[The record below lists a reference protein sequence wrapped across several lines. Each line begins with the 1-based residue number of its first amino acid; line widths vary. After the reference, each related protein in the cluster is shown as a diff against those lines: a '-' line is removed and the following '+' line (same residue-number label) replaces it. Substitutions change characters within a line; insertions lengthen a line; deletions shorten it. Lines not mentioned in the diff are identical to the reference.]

1 MTELS
6 TLIEE
11 IPKYQ
16 PGADL
21 ALLERAYRFSE
32 VSHQGQQRASGE
44 PYLSHP
50 LEVASLLVG
59 FKMDVTTVTAGLLH
73 DVLED
78 TAATKQDLER
88 EFGKEI
94 AELVDGVTK
103 IGKLAFSSRE
113 ERQAEN
119 FRKMLVAM
127 ARDLRVLM
135 IKLADRLHNMRTL
148 DYLPTERA
156 RKVAQETLD
165 IYAPLAH
172 RLGMAKVKAE
182 LEDLALRSLQPDD
195 YLELQRRV
203 AKRRLEREAD
213 INHAIA
219 ILEQKLSEV
228 GIESQIR
235 GRPKHFFSI
244 WKKMH
249 DQGREFDEI
258 YDLTAVRVITNSVRD
273 CYGTLGVVHSLWKP
287 VPGRFKDFVAMPK
300 VNMYQSLHTT
310 VIGPKGDPVEI
321 QIRTWEMH
329 RIAEEGI
336 AAHWLYK
343 EKKSGKDRIDDSL
356 VWLRQLLENQQDTND
371 PAEFLDSVRVD
382 LFPDEVYVF
391 TPKGDVKALPEG
403 STPIDFAY
411 AVHTKVGEH
420 TVGSKVN
427 GKLVPLRTPL
437 RQGDIVEIVTSP
449 NQHPSRDWLK
459 IVKSSRARSKIN
471 QWLKVEERVRSIEL
485 GREMFEREAK
495 KYRLNPTTLAGG
507 RRLQE
512 GRRRPRLR
520 DGRRPAGRG
529 GLRQGQRA
537 PAAQP
542 SRARGHAGAA
552 RAAAPAGRHAA
563 AHRAGRADPRR
574 GRSAGAV
581 RQVLQPAAGRR
592 DRRVHHAG
600 PRPDRARPRL
610 PDGGQERARSRAA
623 HQRRVGRGGARHPP
637 GPDRRLYR
645 ARSPGV
651 ALRDHRR
658 HLLPRRQH
666 HQGRGHG
673 HRRPPGHQQ
682 LRGRGRRPGP
692 AAGHHGRHPRG
703 AGRHQ
708 RRARPRLCEPGAD
721 DNGPSAVVASVGRSL
736 RRGRATSRSALP
748 SAPRIWAVLV
758 APLSCC
764 VALITAREAAMTRK
778 QFEVLVEKALR
789 TLPAPFKDKVANI
802 AVVVEDWADD
812 ETLEEMGIE
821 PPDTLYGLYRGV
833 DITQRDSTYGN
844 VLPDVI
850 TIYQGPIEEDAADQR
865 EMAEIV
871 RETVMHELGHY
882 FGLDD
887 DTMHRIEDGEA

>member
-1 MTELS
+1 VTQLEA
-6 TLIEE
+6 LIEE

-21 ALLERAYRFSE
+21 EVLQRAYRFSE
-32 VSHQGQQRASGE
+32 VSHQGQHRASGE

-50 LEVASLLVG
+50 LEVANLLVG

-78 TAATKQDLER
+78 TSTTKDDLRR
-88 EFGKEI
+88 EFGQEI

-148 DYLPTERA
+148 DYLPPERA
-156 RKVAQETLD
+156 RKIAQETLD

-182 LEDLALRSLQPDD
+182 LEDLALRSLEPQD
-195 YLELQRRV
+195 YLDLQRRV

-213 INHAIA
+213 INHAIT

-235 GRPKHFFSI
+235 GRPKHFYSI

-258 YDLTAVRVITNSVRD
+258 YDLTAVRVITGSVRD
-273 CYGTLGVVHSLWKP
+273 CYGSLGVVHSLWKP
-287 VPGRFKDFVAMPK
+287 VPGRFKDFIAMPK

-321 QIRTWEMH
+321 QIRTWDMH

-343 EKKSGKDRIDDSL
+343 EKKTGKDKVDESL
-356 VWLRQLLENQQDTND
+356 VWLRQLLENQQDTKD
-371 PAEFLDSVRVD
+371 PAEFLDGVRVD

-391 TPKGDVKALPEG
+391 TPKGDVKALPED

-420 TVGSKVN
+420 CVGAKVN
-427 GKLVPLRTPL
+427 GKLVPLRTSL

-471 QWLKVEERVRSIEL
+471 QWLKVEERARSIEL

-495 KYRLNPTTLAGG
+495 KYRLNPTALLSGDDMVRAATDLGYPTPDDVLAAVGYG
-507 RRLQE
+507 KASVHQLLNKLAPGALLETERT
-512 GRRRPRLR
+512 
-520 DGRRPAGRG
+520 RPAAPGTTRKADQGVRIRG
-529 GLRQGQRA
+529 VEDLLVRFAKCCNPLPG
-537 PAAQP
+537 
-542 SRARGHAGAA
+542 
-552 RAAAPAGRHAA
+552 
-563 AHRAGRADPRR
+563 DPI
-574 GRSAGAV
+574 
-581 RQVLQPAAGRR
+581 
-592 DRRVHHAG
+592 
-600 PRPDRARPRL
+600 
-610 PDGGQERARSRAA
+610 
-623 HQRRVGRGGARHPP
+623 VGFIT
-637 GPDRRLYR
+637 
-645 ARSPGV
+645 
-651 ALRDHRR
+651 
-658 HLLPRRQH
+658 
-666 HQGRGHG
+666 
-673 HRRPPGHQQ
+673 
-682 LRGRGRRPGP
+682 RGRGLTVHARECLTVAKSVLDRERLINVEWDVEEPAKRPVRIAVYIGKDRPGLLSEIT
-692 AAGHHGRHPRG
+692 G
-703 AGRHQ
+703 AISSR
-708 RRARPRLCEPGAD
+708 
-721 DNGPSAVVASVGRSL
+721 NGNITKAEVTVTED
-736 RRGRATSRSALP
+736 RRG
-748 SAPRIWAVLV
+748 INN
-758 APLSCC
+758 
-764 VALITAREAAMTRK
+764 
-778 QFEVLVEKALR
+778 F
-789 TLPAPFKDKVANI
+789 
-802 AVVVEDWADD
+802 VVEVSDLRQLQDIMTAIKEVADVMNV
-812 ETLEEMGIE
+812 ERVR
-821 PPDTLYGLYRGV
+821 GL
-833 DITQRDSTYGN
+833 
-844 VLPDVI
+844 
-850 TIYQGPIEEDAADQR
+850 
-865 EMAEIV
+865 
-871 RETVMHELGHY
+871 
-882 FGLDD
+882 
-887 DTMHRIEDGEA
+887 

>member
-1 MTELS
+1 VTELQ

-21 ALLERAYRFSE
+21 DVLQRAYRFSE

-50 LEVASLLVG
+50 LEVAHLLVG
-59 FKMDVTTVTAGLLH
+59 FKMDVLTVTAGLLH

-78 TAATKQDLER
+78 TAATKDELER

-94 AELVDGVTK
+94 ADLVDGVTK
-103 IGKLAFSSRE
+103 LGKLAFSSRE

-148 DYLPTERA
+148 DYLPPEKA
-156 RKVAQETLD
+156 RKIAQETLD

-213 INHAIA
+213 INHAIT

-235 GRPKHFFSI
+235 GRPKHFYSI

-258 YDLTAVRVITNSVRD
+258 YDLTAVRVITSSVRD

-287 VPGRFKDFVAMPK
+287 VPGRFKDFIAMPK

-310 VIGPKGDPVEI
+310 VIGPKGEPVEI
-321 QIRTWEMH
+321 QIRTPEMH

-343 EKKSGKDRIDDSL
+343 EKKSGKDRVDDSL
-356 VWLRQLLENQQDTND
+356 VWLRQLLENQQDTKD
-371 PAEFLDSVRVD
+371 PGEFLDSVRVD

-411 AVHTKVGEH
+411 GVHTKVGEH
-420 TVGSKVN
+420 CVGAKVN
-427 GKLVPLRTPL
+427 GKLVPLRYTL
-437 RQGDIVEIVTSP
+437 RQGDIIEIVTSP
-449 NQHPSRDWLK
+449 SQHPSRDWLK

-471 QWLKVEERVRSIEL
+471 QWLKVEERARSIEL

-495 KYRLNPTTLAGG
+495 KYRLNPAALLGGDEIARVAADLGYPTPDDLLAAIGYGKASVHQLLNKLAPGATL
-507 RRLQE
+507 E
-512 GRRRPRLR
+512 TVE
-520 DGRRPAGRG
+520 
-529 GLRQGQRA
+529 RA
-537 PAAQP
+537 K
-542 SRARGHAGAA
+542 
-552 RAAAPAGRHAA
+552 AAAGTRPTTDQGVRI
-563 AHRAGRADPRR
+563 R
-574 GRSAGAV
+574 GVEDLLV
-581 RQVLQPAAGRR
+581 RFAKCCNP
-592 DRRVHHAG
+592 
-600 PRPDRARPRL
+600 L
-610 PDGGQERARSRAA
+610 PGDAI
-623 HQRRVGRGGARHPP
+623 VGFIT
-637 GPDRRLYR
+637 
-645 ARSPGV
+645 
-651 ALRDHRR
+651 
-658 HLLPRRQH
+658 
-666 HQGRGHG
+666 
-673 HRRPPGHQQ
+673 
-682 LRGRGRRPGP
+682 RGRGLTVHARDCLTVAKSVLDRERLIDVEWDVEEPPKRPVRIAVYIGNDRPGLLSEIT
-692 AAGHHGRHPRG
+692 G
-703 AGRHQ
+703 AISSRNGNITK
-708 RRARPRLCEPGAD
+708 AEVTVTD
-721 DNGPSAVVASVGRSL
+721 D
-736 RRGRATSRSALP
+736 RRG
-748 SAPRIWAVLV
+748 INN
-758 APLSCC
+758 
-764 VALITAREAAMTRK
+764 
-778 QFEVLVEKALR
+778 F
-789 TLPAPFKDKVANI
+789 
-802 AVVVEDWADD
+802 VVEVAD
-812 ETLEEMGIE
+812 LRQ
-821 PPDTLYGLYRGV
+821 LQ
-833 DITQRDSTYGN
+833 DIMTAIRL
-844 VLPDVI
+844 VPDVMNV
-850 TIYQGPIEEDAADQR
+850 ER
-865 EMAEIV
+865 V
-871 RETVMHELGHY
+871 R
-882 FGLDD
+882 GL
-887 DTMHRIEDGEA
+887 

>member
-1 MTELS
+1 VTELQ

-21 ALLERAYRFSE
+21 DVLQRAYRFSE
-32 VSHQGQQRASGE
+32 ASHQGQQRASGE

-50 LEVASLLVG
+50 LEVAHLLVG

-78 TAATKQDLER
+78 TAATKDELER

-94 AELVDGVTK
+94 ADLVDGVTK
-103 IGKLAFSSRE
+103 LGKLAFSSRE

-148 DYLPTERA
+148 DYLPQEKA
-156 RKVAQETLD
+156 RKIAQETLD
-165 IYAPLAH
+165 IYAPLGH

-182 LEDLALRSLQPDD
+182 LEDLALRALQPED

-213 INHAIA
+213 INHAIT
-219 ILEQKLSEV
+219 ILEQKLTEV

-258 YDLTAVRVITNSVRD
+258 YDLTAVRVITGSVRD

-287 VPGRFKDFVAMPK
+287 VPGRFKDFIAMPK

-310 VIGPKGDPVEI
+310 VIGPKGEPVEI
-321 QIRTWEMH
+321 QIRTWDMH

-356 VWLRQLLENQQDTND
+356 VWLRQLLENQQDTKD
-371 PAEFLDSVRVD
+371 PGEFLDSVRVD

-411 AVHTKVGEH
+411 GVHTKVGEH
-420 TVGSKVN
+420 CVGAKVN
-427 GKLVPLRTPL
+427 GKLVPLRYTL
-437 RQGDIVEIVTSP
+437 RQGDIIEIVTSP

-471 QWLKVEERVRSIEL
+471 QWLKVEERARSIEL

-495 KYRLNPTTLAGG
+495 KYRLNATALLGGEEMTRVAADLGYPAADDLLAAIGYGKASVHQLLNKLAPGATLETVERTKPTT
-507 RRLQE
+507 
-512 GRRRPRLR
+512 
-520 DGRRPAGRG
+520 
-529 GLRQGQRA
+529 
-537 PAAQP
+537 
-542 SRARGHAGAA
+542 
-552 RAAAPAGRHAA
+552 
-563 AHRAGRADPRR
+563 
-574 GRSAGAV
+574 
-581 RQVLQPAAGRR
+581 
-592 DRRVHHAG
+592 G
-600 PRPDRARPRL
+600 PRPKPDQGVRIRGVEDLLVRFAKCCNPL
-610 PDGGQERARSRAA
+610 PGDAI
-623 HQRRVGRGGARHPP
+623 VGFIT
-637 GPDRRLYR
+637 
-645 ARSPGV
+645 
-651 ALRDHRR
+651 
-658 HLLPRRQH
+658 
-666 HQGRGHG
+666 
-673 HRRPPGHQQ
+673 
-682 LRGRGRRPGP
+682 RGRGLTVHARDCLTVAKSVLDRERLIDVEWDVEEPAKRPVRIAVYIGNDRPGLLSEIT
-692 AAGHHGRHPRG
+692 G
-703 AGRHQ
+703 AISSRNGNITK
-708 RRARPRLCEPGAD
+708 AEVTVTD
-721 DNGPSAVVASVGRSL
+721 D
-736 RRGRATSRSALP
+736 RRG
-748 SAPRIWAVLV
+748 INN
-758 APLSCC
+758 
-764 VALITAREAAMTRK
+764 
-778 QFEVLVEKALR
+778 F
-789 TLPAPFKDKVANI
+789 
-802 AVVVEDWADD
+802 VVEVADLRQLQ
-812 ETLEEMGIE
+812 EIMAAI
-821 PPDTLYGLYRGV
+821 RGV
-833 DITQRDSTYGN
+833 A
-844 VLPDVI
+844 DVI
-850 TIYQGPIEEDAADQR
+850 NVER
-865 EMAEIV
+865 V
-871 RETVMHELGHY
+871 R
-882 FGLDD
+882 GL
-887 DTMHRIEDGEA
+887 